1 MYKSDLGAILS
12 WPFVS
17 FSVHCQAH
25 EGEEG
30 AVFLSICLIFHSVS
44 CRSVCAWWSS
54 TLGPSVSCCPPPW
67 VEEWAE
73 IRTSFFA
80 HCHCGCEFMWVCLH
94 VLLKCFFSVLLV
106 TDFILLSLT
115 AELMNWPKI
124 FGQKNKKF
132 GFRRNSLEGHNR
144 RLKQSCLIST
154 CQMVH
159 FDRVRVYHTL
169 MNSSYKETGLLGH
182 FVCLKIA
189 SWDIMSY
196 IWFV

>member
-1 MYKSDLGAILS
+1 MGVFACALKMFLFCIASDRFYITQPDCRVDELAQNI
-12 WPFVS
+12 WP
-17 FSVHCQAH
+17 
-25 EGEEG
+25 
-30 AVFLSICLIFHSVS
+30 
-44 CRSVCAWWSS
+44 
-54 TLGPSVSCCPPPW
+54 
-67 VEEWAE
+67 
-73 IRTSFFA
+73 
-80 HCHCGCEFMWVCLH
+80 
-94 VLLKCFFSVLLV
+94 
-106 TDFILLSLT
+106 
-115 AELMNWPKI
+115 
-124 FGQKNKKF
+124 KNKKF